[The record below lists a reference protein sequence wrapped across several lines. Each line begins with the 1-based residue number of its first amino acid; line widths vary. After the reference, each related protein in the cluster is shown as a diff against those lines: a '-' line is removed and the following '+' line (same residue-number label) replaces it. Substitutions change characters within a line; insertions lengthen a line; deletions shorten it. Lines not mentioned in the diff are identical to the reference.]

1 MNSILHIAPFFEGST
16 SERRTKVFE
25 NLGFHVERIDLD
37 PFVKFWQKGLIS
49 LARKTPYSYFQYSL
63 NKFVREK
70 CRFKHFDYIICEK
83 PKFFTTKTLKLL
95 SSCTE
100 KLVHFSPDD
109 YYNPSNQGWFE
120 SGRLA
125 LYDVIITNK
134 LHNVLP
140 LSKQYGESKVRHML
154 SGGPELQRSLSSKS
168 GKYQI
173 SFIGQYEEARYE
185 TLMELSRRVDAQIH
199 VFGPDWNSK
208 GSSEYIIFH
217 EPVWGP
223 SFSKTIRCSN
233 VNLCFL
239 RKANSDTSTTRTFEI
254 VGNGG
259 LLLAERTD
267 EHRSLFEEDQEALFF
282 DNIDELTH
290 KINYCLN
297 EAHSREIIRIKY
309 SGMRRY
315 VASGYSDL
323 NVWGKFFDIS

>member
-16 SERRTKVFE
+16 SERRSIVFQD
-25 NLGFHVERIDLD
+25 LGFHVERIDLD
-37 PFVKFWQKGLIS
+37 PFVKFWKKGFIS
-49 LARKTPYSYFQYSL
+49 VARKLPYSYFQYRL

-70 CRFKHFDYIICEK
+70 CMFKHFDYIICEK
-83 PKFFTTKTLKLL
+83 PKYFTAKTLKLL
-95 SSCTE
+95 SSCTDN
-100 KLVHFSPDD
+100 LVHFSPDD

-120 SGRLA
+120 GRRLA

-140 LSKQYGESKVRHML
+140 LSKQYGESRVRHML
-154 SGGPELQRSLSSKS
+154 SGGPELQGSLSSES
-168 GKYQI
+168 EKYQI
-173 SFIGQYEEARYE
+173 SFIGQYEKDRYE

-199 VFGPDWNSK
+199 VFGPDWNSN
-208 GSSEYIIFH
+208 GSNECIIFH

-267 EHRSLFEEDQEALFF
+267 EHKLLFEEGQEALFF
-282 DNIDELTH
+282 DSIDELTR
-290 KINYCLN
+290 KIEYCLN
-297 EAHSREIIRIKY
+297 EANSREILRIKH

-323 NVWGKFFDIS
+323 SVWRKFFDIS